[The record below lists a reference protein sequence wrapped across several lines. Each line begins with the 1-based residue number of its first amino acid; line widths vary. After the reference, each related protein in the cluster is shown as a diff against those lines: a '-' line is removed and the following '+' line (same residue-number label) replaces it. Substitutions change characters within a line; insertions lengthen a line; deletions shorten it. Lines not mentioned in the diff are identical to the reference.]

1 MDVVAE
7 PKPNPFTWLLT
18 LIMALDF
25 HFIVT
30 FFYNQF
36 RRLPYPKDDFT
47 GKTIIITGSNVG
59 LGFEAARH
67 FVRLNAAKVIL
78 ACRSTERGEKA
89 KADISRSVARAH
101 SVVEVW
107 PLDLASFDSV
117 REFCKRADK
126 LDRLDVVVE
135 NASVAMVSPQGTLA
149 EGYER
154 TITVNVLSTF
164 LMALLLLPTLK
175 KTASKVNTQTR
186 LVIVSSDAHF
196 MTSFNEKSSPKILD
210 AFKSTTVPPDRYQT
224 SKLLQIF
231 IVRQLAQ
238 DMAAS
243 TSNSKGP
250 VILNTLTPG
259 FCRTALFRDNKF
271 PASIFIKITSTL
283 LGRSAEMGSRELVH
297 AAAAGPETHGKWLDS
312 HEIRE
317 PSAFV
322 RSEEGQMLQTR
333 VYEELMGILDHV
345 EPGIIKNI

>member
-18 LIMALDF
+18 LIMALDIN
-25 HFIVT
+25 FIIT

-47 GKTIIITGSNVG
+47 GQTIIVTGSNVG

-89 KADISRSVARAH
+89 KRDIARSVARAQ
-101 SVVEVW
+101 SVIEVW
-107 PLDLASFDSV
+107 PLDLTSFNSV
-117 REFCKRADK
+117 KEFCKRADK

-135 NASVAMVSPQGTLA
+135 NASVAMVSPQGTLS

-154 TITVNVLSTF
+154 TITVNVISTF

-175 KTASKVNTQTR
+175 RTASRVNTQTR
-186 LVIVSSDAHF
+186 LTIVSSDAHF
-196 MTSFNEKSSPKILD
+196 MASFNERTSPKIFD
-210 AFKSTTVPPDRYQT
+210 AFKSATVPPDRYQT
-224 SKLLQIF
+224 SKLLQLF
-231 IVRQLAQ
+231 AVRQLAQ
-238 DMAAS
+238 DMAAP
-243 TSNSKGP
+243 TSNTKGS

-271 PASIFIKITSTL
+271 PASVFIKITSTL
-283 LGRSAEMGSRELVH
+283 LGRSAEMGSRELVR

-322 RSEEGQMLQTR
+322 RSQEGELHQTR
-333 VYEELMGILDHV
+333 VYEELMGILERV
-345 EPGIIKNI
+345 EPGITKNI